1 LWLEKYTPVSD
12 QVSSVIQCKT
22 QSTDDEPA
30 EVFTLNGTTYSLI
43 INGSAVQAPGS
54 EIHIESLDHVHR
66 FIPYV
71 YVSNAT
77 RWEGSLNLQHAVP
90 LGSVDLI
97 PGGSKVK
104 SIYQIVEVLIYD
116 SSLSIYIPLLRL
128 IIVTLI
134 YILLC

>member
-1 LWLEKYTPVSD
+1 LEGDLWLEKYTPVSD

-116 SSLSIYIPLLRL
+116 SSLYIYIYLSF
-128 IIVTLI
+128 V
-134 YILLC
+134 